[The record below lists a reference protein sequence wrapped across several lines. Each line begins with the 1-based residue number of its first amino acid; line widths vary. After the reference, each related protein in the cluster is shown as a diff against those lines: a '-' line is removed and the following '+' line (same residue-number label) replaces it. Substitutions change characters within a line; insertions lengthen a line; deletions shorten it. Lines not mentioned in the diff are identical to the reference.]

1 MPRNLYTEAFDSGY
15 YYDMAHHAD
24 PTDHGVPKR
33 IKAPHPVT
41 QPKDD
46 NPYECPEKL
55 NIEALFQP
63 GASISYLIEEGDEK
77 K

>member
-24 PTDHGVPKR
+24 PTDHGIAKR
-33 IKAPHPVT
+33 IKEPVPVI

-46 NPYECPEKL
+46 DPTECPNKL
-55 NIEALFQP
+55 NIKSLFSI
-63 GASISYLIEEGDEK
+63 GASNSKFIPD
-77 K
+77 